1 MSPVWP
7 PDMIL
12 ELADEVQKEMKIKER
27 ANLQTR
33 NRLGLPDVSFCF
45 SEKIPML

>member
-1 MSPVWP
+1 MPGRS

-12 ELADEVQKEMKIKER
+12 ELADEEQNRRKIKKR
-27 ANLQTR
+27 AAFQTR

-45 SEKIPML
+45 SAESPAL